1 MLVGIVVLSPLPS
14 VVPATLAAARAASGG
29 PWLPADPLWFLNGN
43 MFIVAGAGM
52 TLTSLLLVMHAVLLL
67 YAVASFFFGVLDSDL
82 NRFYFSKKCHRKL
95 TRSRSKN
102 TKNIAAGVSGLLI
115 MSIAWRLFMPAL
127 TLIRSVLL

>member
-14 VVPATLAAARAASGG
+14 AVPATLAAARAASGG

-67 YAVASFFFGVLDSDL
+67 YAVASFFFANYKHNGKQGCQRYRRLEVLEPIGSWW
-82 NRFYFSKKCHRKL
+82 S
-95 TRSRSKN
+95 
-102 TKNIAAGVSGLLI
+102 
-115 MSIAWRLFMPAL
+115 MAL
-127 TLIRSVLL
+127 

>member
-67 YAVASFFFGVLDSDL
+67 YAVASFFLGGARLGFEPVL
-82 NRFYFSKKCHRKL
+82 F
-95 TRSRSKN
+95 
-102 TKNIAAGVSGLLI
+102 
-115 MSIAWRLFMPAL
+115 
-127 TLIRSVLL
+127 